1 MTAVTDSP
9 KQESK
14 VFAGLQRLGRSLML
28 PIAVLPAAG
37 ILLRIGQDDLL
48 GRFSALESTAA
59 VISAAGQAVFTWL
72 PLIFAV
78 GIAIGWAKKAD
89 GSTALAAVV
98 GYMVINGVFE
108 AMSPIVLE
116 GKTDPK
122 GAQALI
128 NYGVLGGIV
137 MGLLSAML
145 WQRFYRTKLPDFLGF
160 FNGRRLVPILTAV
173 TGLVVGVGMAFIY
186 PAFNS
191 ALTWVGETVA
201 DNTVVGGGIYG
212 AANRLLIP
220 TGLHHILNSTVWFL
234 VGDYTDAS
242 GQLVRGDL
250 NRFFAGD
257 PTAGTFMTGFFP
269 IMMFA
274 LPAAALA
281 IWRNARP
288 SQKKLVGGIMLSTGL
303 TAFVTGITE
312 PLEFSFMFVAWPL
325 YVVHAILTG
334 TSMALVNALGI
345 HDGFT
350 FSAGA
355 IDYLLNFGKATDAW
369 LLIPIGLGYAV
380 IYYLLF
386 SFVIKKWNLRT
397 PGREAET
404 DDEVGTSGD
413 AAAEADP
420 APAPAVTGDTR
431 TETPTVTEAEAK
443 PDKKLEGE

>member
-1 MTAVTDSP
+1 MTAVTDTP
-9 KQESK
+9 QQESK

-37 ILLRIGQDDLL
+37 ILLRVGQDDLL
-48 GRFSALESTAA
+48 GRFSALESTAS

-98 GYMVINGVFE
+98 GYMVIDGVFK

-137 MGLLSAML
+137 MGLLSAIL

-173 TGLVVGVGMAFIY
+173 TGLVVGVGMAFLY

-201 DNTVVGGGIYG
+201 DNSVVGGGIYG

-257 PTAGTFMTGFFP
+257 SSAGTFMTGFFP

-325 YVVHAILTG
+325 YVVHALLTG

-369 LLIPIGLGYAV
+369 MLIPIGLGYAV
-380 IYYLLF
+380 IYYVLF

-404 DDEVGTSGD
+404 DVEVGAPD
-413 AAAEADP
+413 AAVVAAEA
-420 APAPAVTGDTR
+420 AVTATEDTR
-431 TETPTVTEAEAK
+431 TDAPSVAEVETK
-443 PDKKLEGE
+443 LDKKLEGE